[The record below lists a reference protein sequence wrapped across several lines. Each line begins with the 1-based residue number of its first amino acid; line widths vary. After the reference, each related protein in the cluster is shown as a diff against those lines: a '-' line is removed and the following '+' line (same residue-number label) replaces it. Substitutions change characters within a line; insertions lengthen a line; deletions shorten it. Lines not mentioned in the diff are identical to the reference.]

1 MPKGVAFD
9 NNMLGLIFQASN
21 ISLLAQNANGGIGSL
36 YVSLHTADPSG
47 GNQNTNEVSYT
58 SYNRV
63 AVPRNNNGWSLNNNV
78 VLNLNQI
85 AFPSCT
91 GGNNTAAWAAIG
103 SNNSGTAGEVYYSAA
118 LNSSLVITNGI
129 TPFFANNSL
138 SVSES

>member
-9 NNMLGLIFQASN
+9 NNMLGLIFQAAN
-21 ISLLAQNANGGIGSL
+21 ISLLAQNISGGISNL

-63 AVPRNNNGWSLNNNV
+63 AVSRNNNGWSLNNNV
-78 VLNLNQI
+78 VTNPNPI
-85 AFPSCT
+85 TFPTCT

-103 SNNSGTAGEVYYSAA
+103 SNNSGTAGQVYYSGQ
-118 LNSSLVITNGI
+118 LNNSLTITNGI